1 MAASGQSAEEL
12 LQFLSLDSANDSFL
26 KDSYNNLTKFYS
38 SLQDKTLTT
47 ASSVWYQDG
56 LDVKP
61 SFTKTVNNTF
71 GAFSSCID
79 FSLEDSKD
87 KVNEWINNATNGLVD
102 NLIEEFPPETS
113 IFLANAL
120 HFKDKWYI
128 PFQDEDEDGSSL
140 ANSTFHLSE
149 NTTISVP
156 MMMTTNKEIRVAD
169 LEDQNIRIVRIPY
182 NNENFTMTLLIC
194 DNIDDLEL
202 NGSGNIFHA
211 SWNAKEIQTEDVK
224 LIMPKFE
231 LSTKTEMSD
240 ILKLNNVKQ
249 IFEGNIHNYLQL
261 SEI

>member
-26 KDSYNNLTKFYS
+26 EDSYKNLTKFYS

-61 SFTKTVNNTF
+61 SFTKTVKKTF

-87 KVNEWINNATNGLVD
+87 KVNEWISDATDGLVD

-149 NTTISVP
+149 NTSISVP

-182 NNENFTMTLLIC
+182 NNENFTMTLVIC